1 MKHFFRFV
9 ALTLAS
15 LLLLPSL
22 AACTGG
28 KGGST
33 DTTGD
38 APATN
43 APTDDAATE
52 PATEPA
58 TEAATDPADTPWEV
72 PTEAALG
79 AANVALFCPVITNAC
94 EGGSN
99 QNVTDGDPDTSWC
112 SGLGREADK
121 RTFPYEVVIDLTRA
135 YDLCGL
141 RIHKSN
147 AKSNLNRQAFYEQF
161 RVEISSDGLSYT
173 EVATDAD
180 AQAIDTGLELSLSA
194 NTRFVRITS
203 IDLKDHRSYGL
214 DISEIEVLS
223 AITTHDNLLP
233 NKRALVMQPGATDTL
248 TAIYRIAP
256 ETAGALSFH
265 TSDPAVVTIDES
277 TGALTAV
284 ANGEATLYVT
294 DGDNVTAVPVT
305 VHTPDPSY
313 RVATFYLANHGEN
326 TREVMALL
334 KESGITFLEN
344 CRPYDTH
351 GNLTTEYLRVMAN
364 DYGLT
369 LSISTPEHTSFLS
382 MTDEEI
388 RAVVAKYKNLP
399 GFGGLYI
406 LDEPLDAN
414 QYARVY
420 RAILAEDPYCLPHL
434 NLLPGG
440 MSDFHGYVSDW
451 VATVGGDTL
460 KTLSYDNYPYGVTPN
475 TFNAGVYGTMNEIRT
490 TALMYNGVNTGY
502 YIHSMGIHGAYR
514 VPTDSEIL
522 YHAALGVAYGFK
534 DFKHFV
540 WFTPP
545 YSGSGE
551 HFITG
556 VLNSEMG
563 KSEIFEG
570 VKAANAML
578 HTLSPILANTDAVEL
593 YHTRGQNGTPVPEGF
608 CIDIAGNTPAVIS
621 VLVDRTTGQQ
631 YLVILNKQFNKD
643 VEMTVKVQNSVLSE
657 LCDITSGEARA
668 IAVSGGKATI
678 ALTAGNLCV
687 IKLPE
692 GYDARADKTV
702 NDGTSTSL
710 LTGIGASVSSSVGNG
725 YFAYMLNDG
734 KRTATGWTTNAA
746 DKTAYIVYDLKTPKT
761 FNRIDI
767 YPLDGSYD
775 FFPRALT
782 VQVSDDGVSY
792 REVAVAK
799 DINIEAWGAMTF
811 EATTARFVRVEIT
824 AMLNLGKPSA
834 RLGEIELYMDNGQI
848 PAMPTFRNSTF
859 TPDASGN
866 VVLNAPYMVSSSYE
880 AWGWTQTVINDG
892 LIDYVE
898 GVHQG
903 WCSQIGSQVPE
914 SDEWVAFILG
924 EPVTISKMVI
934 HPVGTFVADYHVEV
948 SLDGVEW
955 TTVASVES
963 DNYQSKDVR
972 TLEFD
977 PVEARYIRLVVTKMG
992 VKSSIYEVGYVVQIK
1007 EIEVYG

>member
-1 MKHFFRFV
+1 MKHHIRLL
-9 ALTLAS
+9 AAALAS
-15 LLLLPSL
+15 ILLLPIL

-28 KGGST
+28 TTGST
-33 DTTGD
+33 DTTGGDTPSTD
-38 APATN
+38 APTTPDTAHE
-43 APTDDAATE
+43 TD
-52 PATEPA
+52 PATEPE
-58 TEAATDPADTPWEV
+58 TEPEDKPWEV
-72 PTEAALG
+72 PAETKLG

-99 QNVTDGDPDTSWC
+99 QFATDGDPETSYC
-112 SGLGREADK
+112 TGLVREKDK
-121 RTFPYEVVIDLTRA
+121 QTFPYEVVIDLTRA

-141 RIHKSN
+141 RILRSN
-147 AKSNLNRQAFYEQF
+147 SDRSINQKAIYEKF
-161 RVEISSDGLSYT
+161 RVELSADGLTYT
-173 EVATDAD
+173 EVATDAEATFGD
-180 AQAIDTGLELSLSA
+180 SGIELPLSGNA
-194 NTRFVRITS
+194 RFVRITS
-203 IDLKDHRSYGL
+203 IDLGKRGAWGL
-214 DISEIEVLS
+214 DLSEIEVLS
-223 AITTHDNLLP
+223 EITSHDNLLP
-233 NKRALVMQPGATDTL
+233 SKRALAMQPGATDTL
-248 TAIYRIAP
+248 TAIYRLAP
-256 ETAGALSFH
+256 EAPGALSFK
-265 TSDPAVVTIDES
+265 TSDPAVVTIDET

-294 DGDNVTAVPVT
+294 DGENATAIPVT
-305 VHTPDPSY
+305 VKTPDPAY

-344 CRPYDTH
+344 CRPYDTY
-351 GNLTTEYLRVMAN
+351 GNNTTEYLRVMAN

-369 LSISTPEHTSFLS
+369 LSISTPEHTNFLN

-440 MSDFHGYVSDW
+440 MADFHGYVSDW

-460 KTLSYDNYPYGVTPN
+460 KTLSYDNYPYGVSPN
-475 TFNAGVYGTMNEIRT
+475 TFNTGVYDTMNEIRT
-490 TALMYNGVNTGY
+490 TALLYNGVNTGY
-502 YIHSMGIHGAYR
+502 YIHSMGIHNAYR

-522 YHAALGVAYGFK
+522 YHAALGVAYGMK

-556 VLNSEMG
+556 VLNPEMG

-593 YHTRGQNGTPVPEGF
+593 YHTRGQNGTKVPENF
-608 CIDIAGNTPAVIS
+608 CINVTSNTPAIIS

-631 YLVILNKQFNKD
+631 YLVLLNKQFNKD
-643 VEMTVKVQNSVLSE
+643 VEMKIKVQDSALTE
-657 LCDITSGEARA
+657 LCDITSGEPTT

-678 ALTAGNLCV
+678 ALSAGNLCV
-687 IKLPE
+687 IKLPD

-702 NDGTSTSL
+702 NDGTETSL
-710 LTGIGASVSSSVGNG
+710 LSGIGASVSSSVGNG
-725 YFAYMLNDG
+725 YFAYKLNDG
-734 KRTATGWTTNAA
+734 KRTEGGWATNSTAN
-746 DKTAYIVYDLKTPKT
+746 TAYIVYDLKTQKT
-761 FNRIDI
+761 FNRMDI

-775 FFPRALT
+775 FFPRALS
-782 VQVSDDGVSY
+782 VSVSDDGVTY
-792 REVAVAK
+792 REVAAAK
-799 DINIEAWGAMTF
+799 DINIEAWGALTF
-811 EATTARFVRVEIT
+811 EATTARFVRIDIT
-824 AMLNLGKPSA
+824 AMLNLGAPST
-834 RLGEIELYMDNGQI
+834 RIGEIELYMDNGQI
-848 PAMPTFRNSTF
+848 PAMPSFKNPTF
-859 TPDASGN
+859 TPDPSGN
-866 VVLNAPYMVSSSYE
+866 VVLHAPYMVSSSYE
-880 AWGWTQTVINDG
+880 AWGWTQTVLNDG
-892 LIDYVE
+892 RTDYVE

-914 SDEWVAFILG
+914 SDEWVAFILPT
-924 EPVTISKMVI
+924 PVTISKMVI
-934 HPVGTFVADYHVEV
+934 HPVGTFVSDYHVEV
-948 SLDGVEW
+948 SVDGINW
-955 TTVASVES
+955 KTVASVEG
-963 DNYQSKDVR
+963 DMYTSKEVR

-977 PVEARYIRLVVTKMG
+977 AVEARYIRLVVTKMG

-1007 EIEVYG
+1007 EIEVY